1 VRPNEIGRDPVV
13 VGLVANRLHSLL
25 NEQQTALVNT
35 AFSPVVRESLDLACG
50 VFDSHGQMIGQSTG
64 GTPGHINAMATGMQH
79 IVSSYPPERLSEG
92 DVLITNDPWMTAGQ
106 INDLTVATPVFR
118 DGEVVAWFANCCH
131 SPDIGGRILSA
142 AATEVFEE
150 GLRLPILKLLHGGRT
165 DEVVERIIRA
175 NVRTPD
181 ETMGDIYAQVAGNQV
196 GARSLLTVM
205 DEFGLPAMD
214 GVAADIMLR
223 SEHAL
228 RAALRQL
235 PDGVYRAAMSADG
248 FGDQTLE
255 VKVAVTIEGD
265 GVTVDYAGSSEQSTY
280 GVNVVLNYTRAYT
293 SFAIKAA
300 LAPEVPHN
308 AGSFRP
314 VDVVAPRGSVL
325 NCVDPAP
332 VASRHLVGHFLPS
345 LLFEALRPA
354 VGGGL
359 PAASADALWM
369 TVWRGA
375 GASEAQPFTLT
386 VFGAGGSGGRPQQ
399 DGLTTTGFP
408 TGVRAAP
415 TEVLETLTPL
425 VQRRREI
432 RADSGGGGLHR
443 GGLGQ
448 VVEVRRRGESAWTVN
463 ANVDRVLF
471 PAPGAVGGLPGA
483 RGAFVDMASGEDLP
497 RKQLVRLRHDTQV
510 RLSFP
515 GGGGYGEPH
524 DRPIDKV
531 LDDVVNDYVSIDAA
545 RDIYGV
551 DVTYVG
557 PSAAMVRR
565 PDSYRVDHD
574 HTAVLR
580 AHEVDPGQQTEQD
593 CRHGQDSS
601 RPLPRQL
608 NCSGLPDVIL

>member
-1 VRPNEIGRDPVV
+1 MTPTNRDVDPIL

-25 NEQQTALVNT
+25 DEQQTALVNT

-50 VFDSHGQMIGQSTG
+50 VFDSAGQMIGQSSG

-79 IVSSYPPERLSEG
+79 VVAAYETPVEG

-118 DGEVVAWFANCCH
+118 GGKVIAWFASCCH

-150 GLRLPILKLLHGGRT
+150 GLRLPILKLLHAGRP
-165 DEVVERIIRA
+165 DEVLEQVIRS

-196 GARSLLTVM
+196 GGRSLLRLL
-205 DEFGLPAMD
+205 DEFDLAD
-214 GVAADIMLR
+214 IDAVAAQIMDRSEIALR
-223 SEHAL
+223 SAL
-228 RAALRQL
+228 ARTA
-235 PDGVYRAAMSADG
+235 DGRYTATMRTDG
-248 FGDQTLE
+248 FGDDLLE
-255 VKVAVTIEGD
+255 LQVAVTID
-265 GVTVDYAGSSEQSTY
+265 GEEIAVDYAGSSPQSPY
-280 GVNVVLNYTRAYT
+280 GINVVLNYTRAYT

-300 LAPEVPHN
+300 LASEVPHN

-314 VDVVAPRGSVL
+314 VTVTAPRGSVL

-354 VGGGL
+354 LDEGL

-369 TVWRGA
+369 TVWRG
-375 GASEAQPFTLT
+375 GGPDESEPFTLT
-386 VFGAGGSGGRPQQ
+386 VFGAGGSGARPDK

-425 VQRRREI
+425 VQVCREV
-432 RADSGGGGLHR
+432 RTDSGGAGRWR

-448 VVEVRRRGESAWTVN
+448 VVEVRRRGEGAWTVN
-463 ANVDRVLF
+463 ANIDRVLHA
-471 PAPGAVGGLPGA
+471 APGTFEGLPGA
-483 RGAFVDMASGEDLP
+483 LGAFIDVHSGGDLP
-497 RKQLVRLRHDTQV
+497 RKQLVRLDPDTKV

-515 GGGGYGEPH
+515 GGGGYGRPT
-524 DRPIDKV
+524 DRPVAAV
-531 LDDVVNDYVSIDAA
+531 LSDVVNGYITVDAA
-545 RDIYGV
+545 RTAYGV
-551 DVTYVG
+551 AIDYVG
-557 PSAAMVRR
+557 STDALVRP
-565 PDSYRVDHD
+565 PDTYQVDQKQ
-574 HTAVLR
+574 TATLR
-580 AHEVDPGQQTEQD
+580 AEDTA
-593 CRHGQDSS
+593 
-601 RPLPRQL
+601 
-608 NCSGLPDVIL
+608 SGSNS

>member
-1 VRPNEIGRDPVV
+1 MNRPETAVDPIV
-13 VGLVANRLHSLL
+13 VGLVSNRLHSLL

-35 AFSPVVRESLDLACG
+35 AFSPVVRECLDLACA
-50 VFDSHGQMIGQSTG
+50 VFDSQGRMIGQSSG

-79 IVSSYPPERLSEG
+79 IVAAFSYDALAEG

-106 INDLTVATPVFR
+106 INDITVATPVFR
-118 DGEVVAWFANCCH
+118 RGRVVAWFASCCH

-150 GLRLPILKLLHGGRT
+150 GLRLPILKLLHAGRPDPVLET
-165 DEVVERIIRA
+165 LIRT

-196 GARSLLTVM
+196 GARSLVRLM
-205 DEFGLPAMD
+205 DEFDLD
-214 GVAADIMLR
+214 GIDTVAAEVMNRSEEALR
-223 SEHAL
+223 SAL
-228 RAALRQL
+228 TAVA
-235 PDGVYRAAMSADG
+235 DGEYSARMRADG
-248 FGDQTLE
+248 FGEEALE
-255 VKVAVTIEGD
+255 LRVTVTIKGD
-265 GVTVDYAGSSEQSTY
+265 SMTVDYAGSSPQSAY

-293 SFAIKAA
+293 SLAVKAG

-314 VDVVAPRGSVL
+314 VEVKAPVGSVL

-345 LLFEALRPA
+345 MVFEALRPA
-354 VGGGL
+354 VDAGL

-375 GASEAQPFTLT
+375 DDADRPFTLT
-386 VFGAGGSGGRPQQ
+386 AFGAGGSGGRPTK

-425 VQRRREI
+425 VQHCRRI
-432 RADSGGGGLHR
+432 RTDSGGPGRHR

-448 VVEVRRRGESAWTVN
+448 VVEIASRGRRSWTVN
-463 ANVDRVLF
+463 ANIDRVLN
-471 PAPGAVGGLPGA
+471 PAPGALGGAEG
-483 RGAFVDMASGEDLP
+483 RTGDFVAVATGERLP
-497 RKQLVRLRHDTQV
+497 RKQLVRVSADDAV

-515 GGGGYGEPH
+515 GGGGYGDPRTRTVE
-524 DRPIDKV
+524 RV
-531 LDDVVNDYVSIDAA
+531 LADVVNGYVSTEAA
-545 RDIYGV
+545 RERYGV
-551 DVTYVG
+551 VVEYTG
-557 PSAAMVRR
+557 PPDAVVR
-565 PDSYRVDHD
+565 PPGAYRVDVPA
-574 HTAVLR
+574 TEALR
-580 AHEVDPGQQTEQD
+580 AAF
-593 CRHGQDSS
+593 
-601 RPLPRQL
+601 
-608 NCSGLPDVIL
+608 

>member
-1 VRPNEIGRDPVV
+1 MTDPIV

-25 NEQQTALVNT
+25 QEQQTALVST

-50 VFDSHGQMIGQSTG
+50 VFDSAGRMIGQSTG
-64 GTPGHINAMATGMQH
+64 GTPGHINAMATGMAH
-79 IVSSYPPERLSEG
+79 IVAAYSPETLVDG

-118 DGEVVAWFANCCH
+118 AGRLVAWFASCCH

-150 GLRLPILKLLHGGRT
+150 GLRLPILKLLHAGRP
-165 DEVVERIIRA
+165 DEVLERIIRS

-181 ETMGDIYAQVAGNQV
+181 ETIGDIYAQVAGNQV
-196 GARSLLTVM
+196 GARSLVRLL
-205 DEFGLPAMD
+205 DEFDLPDIDA
-214 GVAADIMLR
+214 VAAQIMDR
-223 SEHAL
+223 SE
-228 RAALRQL
+228 AALRSALAGL
-235 PDGVYRAAMSADG
+235 PDGRFTAAMATDG
-248 FGDQTLE
+248 FGDDPLE
-255 VKVAVTIEGD
+255 LRAAVTIDGD
-265 GVTVDYAGSSEQSTY
+265 AIAVDYAGSSPQSPY

-314 VDVVAPRGSVL
+314 VAVTAPRGSVL

-354 VGGGL
+354 LPDGL

-369 TVWRGA
+369 TVWRG
-375 GASEAQPFTLT
+375 GGPDETQPFTLT
-386 VFGAGGSGGRPQQ
+386 VFGAGGTGARPDK

-425 VQRRREI
+425 VQVRREL
-432 RADSGGGGLHR
+432 RTDSGGAGRWR

-448 VVEVRRRGESAWTVN
+448 VVEVRRRGDRAWTVN
-463 ANVDRVLF
+463 ANIDRVLHE
-471 PAPGAVGGLPGA
+471 APGAVGGLPGA
-483 RGAFVDMASGEDLP
+483 RGAFVDARTGADLP
-497 RKQLVRLRHDTQV
+497 RKQLVRLDPDARV
-510 RLSFP
+510 RLCFP
-515 GGGGYGEPH
+515 GGGGQGPPTQ
-524 DRPIDKV
+524 RPVDAV
-531 LDDVVNDYVSIDAA
+531 LSDVVNGYLTIEAA
-545 RDIYGV
+545 RATYGV
-551 DVTYVG
+551 AIDYVG
-557 PSAAMVRR
+557 PADALVRS
-565 PDSYRVDHD
+565 PDTYRVDHD
-574 HTAVLR
+574 RTAELR
-580 AHEVDPGQQTEQD
+580 RRA
-593 CRHGQDSS
+593 
-601 RPLPRQL
+601 
-608 NCSGLPDVIL
+608 